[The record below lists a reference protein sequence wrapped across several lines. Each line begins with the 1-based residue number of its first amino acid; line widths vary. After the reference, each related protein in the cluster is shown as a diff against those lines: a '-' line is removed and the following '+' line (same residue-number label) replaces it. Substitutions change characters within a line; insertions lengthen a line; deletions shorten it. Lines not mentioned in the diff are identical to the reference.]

1 MLRLRAG
8 TATLLIGPRAAAG
21 VHGSRYCLES
31 EADIRHRLTVSLHD
45 PASREAIRRFWAHW
59 QGDARVSGVKDH
71 SIIDRIARMGVR
83 GPLIVFLITDLSLH
97 RRDTSAARRK
107 QVNEALQTRS
117 RAMPWQGPVRAPA
130 PIKVSMVKPAATQ
143 PPSMVDRSVIAAPK
157 RLVGDWTIAE
167 RLTAI
172 VLLTADSRKLSDDAR
187 QQLKQMLS
195 DPTFLAWLVGS
206 LLVWFVAHFFVVGEV
221 IDMLLAGAALVLGG
235 VGIVMAVQSLVGAAH
250 LIGQFVEAT
259 REAKDENDLRK
270 AADIL
275 AEIIVMIGITVLIAA
290 LTHATTRATSSGLE
304 AKGSV
309 KKPPPAR
316 ESTADAPLARRGSGS
331 GDSSSGSST
340 SAANEGGSA
349 APALEGATKAPSYK
363 YHMIEDPGPLAEKRG
378 NPASNFRSGMY
389 NERVLEEDTIFYRG
403 GDSGGSEWGQ
413 WFTSEPPK
421 SVANV
426 RIDSAVKPQWIDP
439 KSGAL
444 TGVSN
449 VNTVYAIR
457 IPKGTKIYEGPVGN
471 QGGIYTGGPNS
482 IQIFIEKPQNIKGA
496 EVVGSTPLK

>member
-21 VHGSRYCLES
+21 VHGGRYCLES
-31 EADIRHRLTVSLHD
+31 EAEIRQRLTTALHD

-59 QGDARVSGVKDH
+59 QGDARVSGIKDH

-83 GPLIVFLITDLSLH
+83 GPLIVFLVTDLSLH
-97 RRDTSAARRK
+97 RRDTSASRRK
-107 QVNEALQTRS
+107 QVTEALQSRS
-117 RAMPWQGPVRAPA
+117 RAMPWQGPVRGPA
-130 PIKVSMVKPAATQ
+130 PVKVSMVKPAATQ
-143 PPSMVDRSVIAAPK
+143 PPARVDSSVISAPK

-172 VLLTADSRKLSDDAR
+172 VMFTADSRKLSDDAR

-195 DPTFLAWLVGS
+195 DPTFVAWLVGS
-206 LLVWFVAHFFVVGEV
+206 LLVWFVSHFFVVGEI

-309 KKPPPAR
+309 KQPPSAR
-316 ESTADAPLARRGSGS
+316 EGTGDATLGRRGSG
-331 GDSSSGSST
+331 GNGPTPGSSAT
-340 SAANEGGSA
+340 AANKGG
-349 APALEGATKAPSYK
+349 GATPNVQGVTKTPSYK
-363 YHMIEDPGPLAEKRG
+363 YNMIENPGPLAEKPG

-389 NERVLEEDTIFYRG
+389 NERVLQEDVVLYRG
-403 GDSGGSEWGQ
+403 GDASLPLGQ
-413 WFTSEPPK
+413 WFTSEPPS

-439 KSGAL
+439 NTGVL
-444 TGVSN
+444 TGTSN
-449 VNTVYAIR
+449 VNTVHAVK
-457 IPKGTKIYEGPVGN
+457 IPKGTTIYEGPVGN
-471 QGGIYTGGPNS
+471 QGGIYTGGPNAG
-482 IQIFIEKPQNIKGA
+482 QIFVEKPWNIEGV
-496 EVVGSTPLK
+496 EVVNSTPLK